1 MLLTLKFG
9 AGGKDLKGVGG
20 GLKRMLPSFQERER
34 SEVLRKRIM

>member
-20 GLKRMLPSFQERER
+20 GAEKDAAIFS
-34 SEVLRKRIM
+34 RKGEI